1 MSSQE
6 STRAHLPSLEANPRL
21 GDWLRFRREGFV
33 EMYSGKVEIGQGVL
47 TALAQIV
54 ASGLEIPF
62 DRVHAIAA
70 STESSPD
77 EGVTS
82 GSLSIQ
88 HSGAALRQVSYE
100 AKSIYLLAAAQHL
113 NVPVDAVTI
122 QDGCFRAAKREVS
135 YWELADDE
143 LLNRTVAGTGA
154 PFTNEGTFTERIDLP
169 DKVFGLPRFIHD
181 LAMPG
186 MLHGRILR
194 PPTAS
199 ATLESYDD
207 QKVLACDGVVAVLR
221 DGGLIGLLAVTERQA
236 DLALSVLRRYAMWR
250 WVNETLPDEDQLDDW
265 LRSRSIDSKVVSTRA
280 PNESE
285 NSRSPVRT
293 LKASFSKPFLAHASI
308 APSCALSL
316 FQEDKL
322 EVWTHSQ
329 SIYNLRKDLS
339 LALRMAAE
347 SIVVRHVEGAGCYGH
362 NPADD
367 VAFDAA
373 WLARSVPGRVVRV
386 RWSRADELTWAP
398 FSPAMAIDLEADVD
412 ERGSVFEWRHTVWSN
427 GHSTRPGRSDS
438 PALLG
443 SWYLDPAFERQPAI
457 NVALSAGGGAD
468 RNAVPSYDFR
478 AWNVVNNRLLDMPIR
493 TSAMRALGALGN
505 IFAVEQFM
513 EELAEAAGADPVEYR
528 LRHTTDVRARDVIL
542 EAVERSGWNHD
553 LPDGWGRGLAFARYK
568 NTGAYCAT
576 VAEIEALENIK
587 VRRLTLVVDVG
598 IAINEDG
605 VVNQIEGG
613 AIQATSWVLKETL
626 RFDRHRVT
634 NEDWESYP
642 ILKFTEV
649 PSIDVHIV
657 SSTTPPLGAGECSV
671 GPTAAAIANAV
682 SNALGVR
689 IRRMPIT
696 PDRIVAAFD
705 QI

>member
-6 STRAHLPSLEANPRL
+6 STRAYLPSLEANPRL

-47 TALAQIV
+47 TALTQIV

-70 STESSPD
+70 STERSPD

-113 NVPVDAVTI
+113 KVPVDAVTI
-122 QDGCFRAAKREVS
+122 QDGCFRAAKQQVS

-143 LLNRTVAGTGA
+143 LLNRTVAGAGA
-154 PFTNEGTFTERIDLP
+154 PFTNEGTFAERIDLP
-169 DKVFGLPRFIHD
+169 DKIFGLPRFIHD

-199 ATLESYDD
+199 ATLESCDD

-221 DGGLIGLLAVTERQA
+221 DGGLIGVLTVTERQV
-236 DLALSVLRRYAMWR
+236 DLALTVLRRCAIWR
-250 WVNETLPDEDQLDDW
+250 SVDETLPDEDQLDDW

-339 LALRMAAE
+339 LALRMTAD

-386 RWSRADELTWAP
+386 RWTRADELTWAP

-412 ERGSVFEWRHTVWSN
+412 EHGSVLEWRHTVWSN

-443 SWYLDPAFERQPAI
+443 SWYLDPPFERQAAI

-478 AWNVVNNRLLDMPIR
+478 AWNVINNRLLDMPIR

-528 LRHTTDVRARDVIL
+528 LRHTTDVRARGVIL
-542 EAVERSGWNHD
+542 EAIERSEWNHD
-553 LPDGWGRGLAFARYK
+553 LPEGWGRGVAFARYK
-568 NTGAYCAT
+568 NTGAYCAA

-598 IAINEDG
+598 IAISGDG

-613 AIQATSWVLKETL
+613 AIQAASWVLKEAL
-626 RFDRHRVT
+626 RFDRQRVT

-657 SSTTPPLGAGECSV
+657 SSTASSLGAGECSV